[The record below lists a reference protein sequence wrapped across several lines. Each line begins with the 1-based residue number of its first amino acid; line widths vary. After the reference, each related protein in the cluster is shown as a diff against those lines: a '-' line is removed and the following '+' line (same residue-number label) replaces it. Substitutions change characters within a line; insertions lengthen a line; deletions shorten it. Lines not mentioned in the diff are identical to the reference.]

1 MQNKI
6 NIITIFI
13 TFVLGTA
20 FGLFL
25 QTPEI
30 PAKEEKAGNKTEY
43 AFSGEGRQTLGP
55 INLKEGLA
63 IIHAK
68 NSTGPSDTFS
78 INVTR
83 DENGD
88 GKLDSGEGWTG
99 VGISVGY
106 KAAEAYNGKISFKAY
121 NSDYYIS
128 VDGGKWEITVTQ
140 PEKLKKN
147 AKKMKKFNGTGDSVT
162 EKFFLKEGVNRFRA
176 TYTGDGNFIIT
187 LFDENGNSTSRL
199 VNEIGNTDLVFEYK
213 NVFDGNYIFAVT
225 AKGSWSIEAR

>member
-1 MQNKI
+1 MQNKA
-6 NIITIFI
+6 NIIAILI
-13 TFVLGTA
+13 AFVLGTA
-20 FGLFL
+20 FGLLL
-25 QTPEI
+25 QPPET

-43 AFSGEGRQTLGP
+43 TLSGEGQQTLGP
-55 INLKEGLA
+55 ISLKEGLT

-68 NSTGPSDTFS
+68 NSTGPNDSFS

-147 AKKMKKFNGTGDSVT
+147 AEKMKKFDGIGDNVT
-162 EKFFLKEGVNRFRA
+162 EKFFLKEGINKFRA
-176 TYTGDGNFIIT
+176 THTGGGNFIVT

-199 VNEIGNTDLVFEYK
+199 VNEIGDTDLVFEYK

-225 AKGSWSIEAR
+225 AKGSWSIEAQ